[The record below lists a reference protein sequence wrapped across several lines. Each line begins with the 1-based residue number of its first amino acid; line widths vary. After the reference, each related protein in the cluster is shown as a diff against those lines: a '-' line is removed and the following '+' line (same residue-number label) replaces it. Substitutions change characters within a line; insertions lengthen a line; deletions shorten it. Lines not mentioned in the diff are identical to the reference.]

1 MDPNVAV
8 SLALTVVDE
17 AIALIKWIK
26 GQAAMTTDEII
37 AAADAQDLKNKD
49 DIKTLLALWSTPP
62 IPPIEEVKGSQSYSP
77 NGLA

>member
-1 MDPNVAV
+1 MKLDPNIAV

-26 GQAAMTTDEII
+26 GQAGMTTDEII

-49 DIKTLLALWSTPP
+49 DIKTLLAL
-62 IPPIEEVKGSQSYSP
+62 
-77 NGLA
+77 

>member
-26 GQAAMTTDEII
+26 GQSSMTTDEII
-37 AAADAQDLKNKD
+37 TAADAQDLKNKD
-49 DIKTLLALWSTPP
+49 DIKTLLAL
-62 IPPIEEVKGSQSYSP
+62 
-77 NGLA
+77 